1 MLHEAIVLVI
11 NCVTSLIIKWKIL
24 VWHPRPPPNLQLK
37 VEIENCVPSFINH
50 GIIFHSLKGLFTQYN
65 CSLRFS
71 FKQSGL
77 YNCVSYQHV
86 AYITV
91 LRTSIWKKTC
101 NILELI
107 PYIMMINCLINYMIN
122 YRCSLRACL
131 ACLERNEALQPWSS
145 FKTRENN

>member
-1 MLHEAIVLVI
+1 ME
-11 NCVTSLIIKWKIL
+11 S
-24 VWHPRPPPNLQLK
+24 
-37 VEIENCVPSFINH
+37 SFT
-50 GIIFHSLKGLFTQYN
+50 LKGLFTQYN

-145 FKTRENN
+145 FKTRENNYSANVGTSWVNITTSIFVVPRRRIWDSF